1 MNYFCS
7 ICNKSYKN
15 YNSLYKHN
23 KRYHTESSNGI
34 NCLHC
39 GKFLT
44 RKDGLSKHQ
53 KTCKEYKNCELEYA
67 KQDLKTM
74 ITEKYD
80 TEIAKKLLSKNIDVT
95 KVNNGIIG
103 NNNQHSYND
112 SIFHSNN
119 QTNSNNQTQNINVI
133 VNLGDENLS
142 ELLTAKQQ
150 IKILNQR
157 NQSLEYIIKYIHFNK
172 DFPQFQNIMIDD
184 LKSKIAYTFDSNKKD
199 YVAIKKDELIDDLI
213 ENRLSDIEEFYTNN
227 VDEIKQTT
235 KDRIRKFVDK
245 VMKEFDKGDSKYI
258 DEKKKDIE
266 LLMFNEKD
274 IVKENKKKIKK
285 LKLKQS

>member
-1 MNYFCS
+1 MDHFCN
-7 ICNKSYKN
+7 ICNKPYKN

-23 KRYHTESSNGI
+23 KRYHTENKNGI
-34 NCLHC
+34 NCLYC

-44 RKDGLSKHQ
+44 RKDALIKHK
-53 KTCKEYKNCELEYA
+53 KTCKQYKKHELEYA
-67 KQDLKTM
+67 KEDLKIL

-80 TEIAKKLLSKNIDVT
+80 SEIAKKLLTKDIDVS
-95 KVNNGIIG
+95 KLNNGVIG
-103 NNNQHSYND
+103 NNNQNSYND

-142 ELLTAKQQ
+142 ELLTVKQQ
-150 IKILNQR
+150 VKILNQR

-172 DFPQFQNIMIDD
+172 DFPQFQNIMVDD
-184 LKSKIAYTFDSNKKD
+184 LKSKIAYTFDSSKKD
-199 YVAIKKDELIDDLI
+199 YIAIKKDELIDDLI

-227 VDEIKQTT
+227 LDEIKQTT

-245 VMKEFDKGDSKYI
+245 IIKEFDKGDSKYI

-274 IVKENKKKIKK
+274 VVKENKKKIKK
-285 LKLKQS
+285 LKLKRC